1 MIFERVAYT
10 TATIANGA
18 SLSNAVNLPVKGFLG
33 CRLFGIIMPSAWTA
47 ANLTFQVS
55 VDGGTTYQN
64 LYDDSGVEIICVAAA
79 STTIVFRDPTI
90 FSSIALLKV
99 RSGTAATPVNQGG
112 NRTIGLVLRA
122 I

>member
-1 MIFERVAYT
+1 MIFERVAYA

-33 CRLFGIIMPSAWTA
+33 CRLFGIVMPAAWTA

-55 VDGGTTYQN
+55 VDGGTTYVDM
-64 LYDDSGVEIICVAAA
+64 YDATGDEVEAVA
-79 STTIVFRDPTI
+79 STSRY
-90 FSSIALLKV
+90 IALLPDALAAVTKIKI

>member
-1 MIFERVAYT
+1 MVQHVT
-10 TATIANGA
+10 VKIASGSA
-18 SLSNAVNLPVKGFLG
+18 LSEAINLDKIDNTPAGL
-33 CRLFGIIMPSAWTA
+33 RLFAIIMPAAWTA

-64 LYDDSGVEIICVAAA
+64 LYDDSGVEIVCVSSA

-112 NRTIGLVLRA
+112 DRNIGLVLRA